1 MAKPL
6 KTAGADELAAFK
18 RRVARQFA
26 MERISG
32 RDAQWLLDKVAEIEA
47 YITGMREEGEE
58 DWS

>member
-32 RDAQWLLDKVAEIEA
+32 YDAQWLLDKVAEIEA
-47 YITGMREEGEE
+47 HITEMREEGEE
-58 DWS
+58 DYS